1 MRPFPPKKKNGEIA
15 ISTFTY
21 KSIAFRKVMSYI
33 IVTAIFVHFLSIF
46 YAVNELCKKKTAI

>member
-1 MRPFPPKKKNGEIA
+1 MKRNETFSPQKKNGEIA

-33 IVTAIFVHFLSIF
+33 IVTAIGVHFLSIF
-46 YAVNELCKKKTAI
+46 YAE